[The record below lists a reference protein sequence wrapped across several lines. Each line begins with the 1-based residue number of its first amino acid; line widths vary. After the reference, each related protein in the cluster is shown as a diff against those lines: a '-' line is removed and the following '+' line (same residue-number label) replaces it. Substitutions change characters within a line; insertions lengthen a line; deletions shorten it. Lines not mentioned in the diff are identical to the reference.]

1 MNHMDFCCYFK
12 YNNQFK
18 INVYFQ
24 KSINIAL
31 FSFKIL
37 QWLIHVFKN
46 HYCLLS
52 KNFER
57 FVLSKILGLIKN
69 NKSIVMNDTLG
80 IMNNRF
86 HKKAIQSRKRNT
98 SVDTNTIIQK
108 QKGNKKNEYYER
120 WLTNYKKPQSRL
132 DSESN
137 LDNQTPQTP
146 KAQIPIQFEPK
157 LIRDVVQKFYPDKY

>member
-1 MNHMDFCCYFK
+1 MFSR
-12 YNNQFK
+12 
-18 INVYFQ
+18 ISIVYC
-24 KSINIAL
+24 L
-31 FSFKIL
+31 KIL
-37 QWLIHVFKN
+37 KDSYLVKYLVQQKQQSIAM
-46 HYCLLS
+46 
-52 KNFER
+52 
-57 FVLSKILGLIKN
+57 N
-69 NKSIVMNDTLG
+69 NTLG

-98 SVDTNTIIQK
+98 SVDTNTIIQI

-120 WLTNYKKPQSRL
+120 WLTNQKKPQSRL

-157 LIRDVVQKFYPDKY
+157 LIRDVVQKFYPDKYQI